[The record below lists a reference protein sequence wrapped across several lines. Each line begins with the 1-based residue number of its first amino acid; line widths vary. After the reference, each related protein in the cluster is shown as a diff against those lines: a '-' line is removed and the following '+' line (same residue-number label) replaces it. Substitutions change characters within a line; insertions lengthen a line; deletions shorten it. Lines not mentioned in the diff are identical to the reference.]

1 MLGKRGVSSNGTIN
15 KGVLAGFSGK
25 VGKVVGVSW
34 KGISYMRSLPEK
46 FEDPRTPAQLSHRSK
61 FALTINF
68 LKPLHTLL
76 RTGWKLY
83 TDRQTPMNAAV
94 SYTFA
99 NAIAGTYPDYYI
111 DPSKVLISR
120 GGLTPAVNAK
130 AAVES
135 GAIHFMWEDN
145 SGVNSAKQ
153 TDKALIAIV
162 NIAKGET
169 ISDSEGAERLTG
181 TQTVALPADWVGDT
195 VEAYLGFVSEDGSE
209 VANSVRLGSIT
220 VV

>member
-1 MLGKRGVSSNGTIN
+1 MGTN
-15 KGVLAGFSGK
+15 KKGILDGFSGK
-25 VGKVVGVSW
+25 VGKVVGSSW

-46 FEDPRTPAQLSHRSK
+46 YEDPRTPAQLSHRSK

-68 LKPLHTLL
+68 LKPLNTLL
-76 RTGWKLY
+76 RSGWKLY
-83 TDRQTPMNAAV
+83 ADRQTPMNAAV

-99 NAIAGTYPDYYI
+99 NAIAGNYPDYFI
-111 DPSKVLISR
+111 NPSKVLISC

-130 AAVES
+130 AVVES
-135 GAIHFMWEDN
+135 GAIHFMWKDN

-153 TDKALIAIV
+153 NDKALIAII

-169 ISDSEGAERLTG
+169 ITDSAGAERMTG
-181 TQTVALPADWVGDT
+181 TQTVALPDGWIGDA
-195 VEAYLGFVSEDGSE
+195 VETYIGFISDDGGE
-209 VANSVRLGSIT
+209 VANSVYLGSIT